1 MGFSFHYTADKLD
14 KILAAHPEAKYVPL
28 LFALVLTVL
37 PHCVGTARTARGLGA
52 VDVHPRRMR
61 FAVALNMAEKF
72 PAVAF
77 VEGNVIRDEIQ
88 RVDPALFHIVAGV
101 AEQRTRDSVAA
112 LVLLGVYG
120 ADV

>member
-1 MGFSFHYTADKLD
+1 MYRSFLR
-14 KILAAHPEAKYVPL
+14 LSS
-28 LFALVLTVL
+28 LFL

-52 VDVHPRRMR
+52 MDVHPRRMR

-72 PAVAF
+72 PAVEF

-120 ADV
+120 ADVR

>member
-1 MGFSFHYTADKLD
+1 M
-14 KILAAHPEAKYVPL
+14 
-28 LFALVLTVL
+28 
-37 PHCVGTARTARGLGA
+37 PHRIGTARDSST

-77 VEGNVIRDEIQ
+77 VKGNVIRDEIQ

-101 AEQRTRDSVAA
+101 AEQSTRVSVAE
-112 LVLLGVYG
+112 LVLLGVYF
-120 ADV
+120 ADFM